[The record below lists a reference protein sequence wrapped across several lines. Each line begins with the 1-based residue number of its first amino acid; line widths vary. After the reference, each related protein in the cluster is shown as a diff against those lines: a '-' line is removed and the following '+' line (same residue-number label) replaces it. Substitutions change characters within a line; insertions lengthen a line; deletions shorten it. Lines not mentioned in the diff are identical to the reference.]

1 MTKGERDEMF
11 QAMLEKAKDTVA
23 RNKDAKGKWKR
34 PEDMGK
40 AEWKIACAIRIMREK
55 GMVWWQLAYALGLP
69 GSADALPKG
78 KSGAGYARRLYAK
91 AFGEKPSG
99 RVASTKGSSASLTAR
114 VMGSFFRDGQLDDEI
129 VSAVLGKKLIW
140 RIRLHDATGTVILEK
155 EDEAV
160 ASPKKVTIVD
170 TPDGGRALR
179 FNSVIKSDDNPYTWW
194 PGGERTVRV
203 DSILQVLEGMPD
215 GARVL

>member
-11 QAMLEKAKDTVA
+11 EAMLAKAKETVA

-40 AEWKIACAIRIMREK
+40 AEWKIACAVRIMREK

-99 RVASTKGSSASLTAR
+99 RVASTKGSATLAAR
-114 VMGSFFRDGQLDDEI
+114 VMGSFFREGQLDDEI
-129 VSAVLGKKLIW
+129 ISAVLGKKLIW
-140 RIRLHDATGTVILEK
+140 RILLRDATGTVVIEK

-160 ASPKKVTIVD
+160 ASPRKVTMIE

-179 FNSVIKSDDNPYTWW
+179 FNSVIRSDDNAMIWW
-194 PGGERTVRV
+194 PGSERTVRV
-203 DSILQVLEGMPD
+203 DSVLQVLEGIPA
-215 GARVL
+215 GAKVL

>member
-11 QAMLEKAKDTVA
+11 EAMLEKAKETIA

-99 RVASTKGSSASLTAR
+99 RVASTKGSATLAAR
-114 VMGSFFRDGQLDDEI
+114 VMGSFFREGQLDDEI
-129 VSAVLGKKLIW
+129 ISAVLGKKLIW
-140 RIRLHDATGTVILEK
+140 RILLRDATGTVVNEK

-160 ASPKKVTIVD
+160 ASPRKVSMIE

-179 FNSVIKSDDNPYTWW
+179 FNSVIRSDDNALIWW
-194 PGGERTVRV
+194 PGSERTVRV
-203 DSILQVLEGMPD
+203 DSVLQVLEGIPA
-215 GARVL
+215 GAKVL